1 MTSSLDMSKGAEP
14 VRVLLVDDHTVIRQG
29 LRVLLEGHQDII
41 IVGEAS
47 SGEEAVAAVGRLQP
61 NVVLMDINMPKMNGI
76 EATAVIKRHFPNMTI
91 VGLSIN
97 ADRGNREAMIQAGAA
112 ILFTKEAS
120 IEELYQAINHA
131 FRAYNLGYIRRS
143 DVMP

>member
-1 MTSSLDMSKGAEP
+1 M
-14 VRVLLVDDHTVIRQG
+14 
-29 LRVLLEGHQDII
+29 
-41 IVGEAS
+41 
-47 SGEEAVAAVGRLQP
+47 
-61 NVVLMDINMPKMNGI
+61 
-76 EATAVIKRHFPNMTI
+76 IKRHFPNMTI

-112 ILFTKEAS
+112 ILLTKEAS